1 MIDFDAGKEETR
13 KVPPIGAFNLALI
26 SLVIGILSVVFLV
39 PKVYVGCAVFGAMG
53 LLFGGYAM
61 GYSHKHATGNVKV
74 LFGMSGASLLLSV
87 IGFMMG
93 FVGLAASL

>member
-26 SLVIGILSVVFLV
+26 ALVIAILSVVLLV
-39 PKVYVGCAVFGAMG
+39 PKIYAGCAVFGAMG

-61 GYSHKHATGNVKV
+61 GYSHKHAPENIKV
-74 LFGMSGASLLLSV
+74 LFAMSGVSLLLSV
-87 IGFMMG
+87 LGFMMG
-93 FVGLAASL
+93 FVGLATTL